1 MSFSNIYV
9 NMYAQLS
16 NLHLLYFIDKKGKR
30 NLFITTNNR
39 HKSGF
44 PYFDLFMF
52 PEEIGIM
59 INMEYRK

>member
-1 MSFSNIYV
+1 
-9 NMYAQLS
+9 MYAQLS

-39 HKSGF
+39 HKSAF

-59 INMEYRK
+59 INMEDRK